1 MDKINIKFNYNDYEY
16 CYRVPTDFDWFEMK
30 RIKRFTDKLYVLE
43 NVIYNR
49 GKIFL
54 HAFISLK
61 LPDIID
67 LSYRTEKQRQSMI
80 NDFIRVLINKEGK
93 SDITL
98 TFANKLNINVDNVF
112 NYDYSMNIDEFLTEI
127 FEEMNN
133 DSEIKNNIINDAEN
147 IINNNPYNVLG
158 IEEKEYSNEELVNI
172 FNNKMDS
179 LLDAYNAIKKGN
191 KILKK
196 IK

>member
-1 MDKINIKFNYNDYEY
+1 
-16 CYRVPTDFDWFEMK
+16 
-30 RIKRFTDKLYVLE
+30 
-43 NVIYNR
+43 
-49 GKIFL
+49 
-54 HAFISLK
+54 
-61 LPDIID
+61 
-67 LSYRTEKQRQSMI
+67 
-80 NDFIRVLINKEGK
+80 
-93 SDITL
+93 
-98 TFANKLNINVDNVF
+98 
-112 NYDYSMNIDEFLTEI
+112 MNIDEFLTEI